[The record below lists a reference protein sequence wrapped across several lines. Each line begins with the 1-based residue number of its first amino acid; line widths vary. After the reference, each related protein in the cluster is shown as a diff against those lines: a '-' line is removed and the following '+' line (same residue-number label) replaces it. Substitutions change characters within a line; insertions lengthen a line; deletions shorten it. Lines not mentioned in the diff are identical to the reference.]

1 MHKKSGF
8 TLIELVIVIIL
19 LGILAAT
26 AIPKFIGNNGF
37 ETQTYRDQLL
47 QLLKTVQQQAMSC
60 DEACREGREANFYA
74 CNKVII
80 VAGSSTEPNRF
91 GIPENCDDEATVFT
105 LPDSFNP
112 PQLGMSKTE
121 ASSNSIEFSVSNTA
135 QPGVIEFNSL
145 GIASGCDGNVLGCN
159 ISITGEQPLTIR
171 IEPQGYIH
179 EL

>member
-26 AIPKFIGNNGF
+26 ALPKFIGNNSF
-37 ETQTYRDQLL
+37 EAQTYRDQLL

-60 DEACREGREANFYA
+60 DLDCRASLAGNPRDPLTGNAYA
-74 CNKVII
+74 CNRVVIT
-80 VAGSSTEPNRF
+80 TERF
-91 GIPENCDDEATVFT
+91 CIPTNCGTS
-105 LPDSFNP
+105 LPTSFSAN
-112 PQLGMSKTE
+112 QLGMSVTE
-121 ASSNSIEFSVSNTA
+121 ANSANVSFSVSGTVNISTTTL
-135 QPGVIEFNSL
+135 EFDSW
-145 GIASGCDGNVLGCN
+145 GIVSNCTSGCN
-159 ISITGEQPLTIR
+159 ISIIGDQPLTIR